1 MVASPV
7 KGVVER
13 VVVTAGEE
21 VSGGDLLVEIT
32 EEEQMDVNI
41 SHYCNNMLTFS
52 KEKSQIIQT
61 SEDVLYGETSNQ

>member
-32 EEEQMDVNI
+32 EEE
-41 SHYCNNMLTFS
+41 
-52 KEKSQIIQT
+52 
-61 SEDVLYGETSNQ
+61 